1 MKFLLIKRCIAFI
14 LLCIISSSVFSSVMP
29 SETEFELGGKKDNN
43 HPIRIYNQS
52 DAIAY
57 VKVDNVVRVDQPGTP
72 NQKEVLVNNTKN
84 PELMVTPSLLIIQP
98 HSDADV
104 VVVDMV
110 NDRDTEQAYYF
121 KVEQVQ
127 PPATKGV
134 TVSVNYRVLVHAEPK
149 VMQPQLLTEQKH
161 GSISLKNQ
169 GNVRYALRDVKW
181 CKIGEEQNCI
191 ALKKNGSFRIYPHME
206 KLLQKKPGYDLHFVE
221 IYPDY
226 HQYVINCDI

>member
-1 MKFLLIKRCIAFI
+1 MKFSLIKRCVAFVF
-14 LLCIISSSVFSSVMP
+14 LCIISPSVFSSVMP

-43 HPIRIYNQS
+43 HPVRIYNKS

-72 NQKEVLVNNTKN
+72 NQKEVLVNNIKN
-84 PELMVTPSLLIIQP
+84 PELMVTPNLLIIQP
-98 HSDADV
+98 NSDADI

-110 NDRDTEQAYYF
+110 NDRDIEQAYYV

-134 TVSVNYRVLVHAEPK
+134 ILSVNYRVLVHVEPK
-149 VMQPQLLTEQKH
+149 VMKPQLLTEQKY
-161 GSISLKNQ
+161 GSVVLKNQ

-181 CKIGEEQNCI
+181 CKRGENQNCI

-206 KLLQKKPGYDLHFVE
+206 KTLKKKAGYDLHFVE
-221 IYPDY
+221 IYPSY
-226 HQYVINCDI
+226 QERIISG

>member
-1 MKFLLIKRCIAFI
+1 MKFSLIKRCVAFTF
-14 LLCIISSSVFSSVMP
+14 LCVISPSVFSSVMP

-43 HPIRIYNQS
+43 HPVRIYNKS

-57 VKVDNVVRVDQPGTP
+57 VKVDNVVRVEQPGTP
-72 NQKEVLVNNTKN
+72 NQKEVLVNNIEN
-84 PELMVTPSLLIIQP
+84 PEVMVTPNLLIIQP
-98 HSDADV
+98 NSDADI

-110 NDRDTEQAYYF
+110 NDRDIEQAYYV

-134 TVSVNYRVLVHAEPK
+134 ILSVNYRVLVHVEPK
-149 VMQPQLLTEQKH
+149 VMKPQLLTEQKH
-161 GSISLKNQ
+161 DSVVLKNQ

-181 CKIGEEQNCI
+181 CKRGEDQNCI

-206 KLLQKKPGYDLHFVE
+206 KLLKKKAGYDLHFVE
-221 IYPDY
+221 IYPNY
-226 HQYVINCDI
+226 QERIISG